1 MSGCDQLP
9 YADAAYFWREMLS
22 SKAEVWP
29 EAIEKRDWLCTLKEL
44 KSTFYV
50 MQVPKAEIGGIPLV
64 CHGALQIQLIE
75 VG

>member
-1 MSGCDQLP
+1 VTRTPC
-9 YADAAYFWREMLS
+9 REEALS
-22 SKAEVWP
+22 EAKVWP

-50 MQVPKAEIGGIPLV
+50 MQVPKAEIGGILLV
-64 CHGALQIQLIE
+64 WHGALQIQLIG

>member
-9 YADAAYFWREMLS
+9 YVDAAYFWREMPS

-50 MQVPKAEIGGIPLV
+50 MQVPKAEIGGIRLV
-64 CHGALQIQLIE
+64 CHDTLQNLVGE